1 MTERQ
6 ERGYNPA
13 ILMSLSRVLS
23 TLCVVSCALVPV
35 ADAQSPVVYR
45 VRVDDIIHG
54 ITAKHVSD
62 AIDEATE
69 ANAEFLLLELETPGG
84 LDTAMREIV
93 EKILNSPV
101 PVVVYVSPPGA
112 RAASAGYVIL
122 LAADVAAMAPGT
134 NTGAATPVSGTGQEI
149 EETMA
154 KKIQSDAA
162 AYVRT
167 LSLQRGRDPDLAQR
181 GVTEAQSWTAEE
193 ALEAGLIDLI
203 ANSNTD
209 LFEKLDGYT
218 VRRVDKSEKVL
229 AAANPSVQSVEMGW
243 KDEILSVI
251 ANPNLAVLLG
261 MLGLAGLYL
270 EFTNPG
276 TLIPG
281 IVGVICLLLAAF
293 AFQILPV
300 NYVGLLL
307 VLVGFGL
314 LAAEAFTPSFG
325 VMGTGGLV
333 GLALGLFFLFEDQT
347 LPTPALRVSF
357 WTILPLVLF
366 FAVMMFWIG
375 HLVISA
381 HRRTP
386 ATGEEGM
393 IGRTAEVR
401 QTIAPEGK
409 VFLHGEYWDA
419 TASEPIESGQ
429 RVRVVSMDGLR
440 LTVEP
445 ISTD

>member
-1 MTERQ
+1 M
-6 ERGYNPA
+6 
-13 ILMSLSRVLS
+13 
-23 TLCVVSCALVPV
+23 
-35 ADAQSPVVYR
+35 AQVEDPVVYR
-45 VRVDDIIHG
+45 VRVDDIIHS
-54 ITAKHVSD
+54 ITAKHVAD
-62 AIDEATE
+62 AIDQATA
-69 ANAEFLLLELETPGG
+69 ANAEFVLLELQTPGG

-93 EKILNSPV
+93 EKILNSAV

-122 LAADVAAMAPGT
+122 LAADVAVMAPGT

-154 KKIQSDAA
+154 KKIRSDAA

-167 LSLQRGRDPDLAQR
+167 LSLQRGRDPELAQR

-203 ANSNTD
+203 ATSNAE
-209 LFEKLDGYT
+209 LFDKLNGYQVT
-218 VRRVDKSEKVL
+218 RVDKSEQVL
-229 AAANPSVQSVEMGW
+229 RAESPTVRAVELSW

-270 EFTNPG
+270 EFSNPG
-276 TLIPG
+276 TLVPG
-281 IVGVICLLLAAF
+281 IVGVIALLLAAF

-333 GLALGLFFLFEDQT
+333 GLSLGLFFLFEDQT
-347 LPTPALRVSF
+347 LPTPALRVSVA
-357 WTILPLVLF
+357 TIAPIVLF
-366 FAVMMFWIG
+366 FAVLMFWIG
-375 HLVISA
+375 HMVISS

-386 ATGEEGM
+386 ATGQEGM
-393 IGRTAEVR
+393 IGQIAEVR
-401 QTIAPEGK
+401 ETIAPRGK
-409 VFLHGEYWDA
+409 VFVHGEYWDA
-419 TASEPIESGQ
+419 TASEPIEAGRQ
-429 RVRVVSMDGLR
+429 VRVVAMKGLR

-445 ISTD
+445 DSTE